1 MRARARRCGP
11 EPPAGPPG
19 LLGAGVAGA
28 GRRPGAGGVLGERHL
43 LRPGPLC
50 RPCPGRVGGRGP
62 VVADLA
68 GSLPVGGWFRTL
80 YGYWPAPGDGEG
92 IGPACET
99 CGSTVRRGH
108 TRYGHY
114 VCDVCARQR
123 ALDNRRL
130 IVPLVVMVGVAF
142 LANGL
147 SSLVEVMAMRRG
159 QAAGGLLGRTAAA
172 EWERWQTTLGLMG
185 LVGGLGWCWRAAGCS
200 PGSCAA
206 WCWRRSASG
215 PSSPCAPRSAPPS
228 TARRPA
234 SHRGEEKRAE
244 DNRREEDRI
253 NRIDRI

>member
-1 MRARARRCGP
+1 MPGHERRYAGPRAPVWPLNR
-11 EPPAGPPG
+11 PPARLGCSALAWLGLAVGLGLAVFSVSGISSGRDLFADHAQAVWVAVG
-19 LLGAGVAGA
+19 LL
-28 GRRPGAGGVLGERHL
+28 
-43 LRPGPLC
+43 
-50 RPCPGRVGGRGP
+50 
-62 VVADLA
+62 
-68 GSLPVGGWFRTL
+68 SLTWPALYLWAGWFRTL

-185 LVGGLGWCWRAAGCS
+185 LVGGFGLVLAGCGMLS
-200 PGSCAA
+200 RILRRMVLAPIRERAILTVRAQIGAA
-206 WCWRRSASG
+206 LDR
-215 PSSPCAPRSAPPS
+215 
-228 TARRPA
+228 
-234 SHRGEEKRAE
+234 E
-244 DNRREEDRI
+244 DAGKP
-253 NRIDRI
+253 